1 MKRRNP
7 AALVTVLEAGAKPL
21 AKVAVTG
28 GGRCNISN
36 TFESVGSLAEVY
48 PRGEKLVREAFREF
62 SPADTH
68 RWWEAEGVRLV
79 EEPVRSAGDQPG
91 RLFPAS
97 QDAMQVV
104 RTLLAL
110 MRELGVELKC
120 NAKVVAIRHEDR
132 GSCES
137 PSNHLT
143 DPADSTSPNSAAI
156 SSGTLPSKQSGYF
169 SIIFSDGHSE
179 YADKVVVTTGGG
191 GLSLLSELDIKIV
204 PPVPSLFTFKISDA
218 GLKELTGTTVE
229 DVTLSLAGTKF
240 RSHGTLLLTDWG
252 VSGPATLRLSSYA
265 ARHLAD
271 TGYKGTLLIGWLSL
285 PEAEVRSLL
294 AALSKPDSSSA
305 RSVNRTSGNTPSSSK
320 MVANTPPSGISSRL
334 WHHILRRAGLREDIR
349 WAELGSKG
357 LNRLVAVLTADPYE
371 IVGRAKFK
379 EEFVTAGG
387 VSMSAV
393 RPSTLESRQYPG
405 LFFAGEVLDIDAL
418 TGGFNLQSAW
428 STAAL
433 VAHNL

>member
-1 MKRRNP
+1 M
-7 AALVTVLEAGAKPL
+7 TVYEAGAKAL

-48 PRGEKLVREAFREF
+48 PRGEKLVRQAFREF
-62 SPADTH
+62 SPEDTH
-68 RWWEAEGVRLV
+68 CWWEAEGVRLV
-79 EEPVRSAGDQPG
+79 EEPVRSAGDQSG

-104 RTLLAL
+104 RTLERL
-110 MRELGVELKC
+110 MRKLGVEVRC
-120 NAKVVAIRHEDR
+120 RAKVVAVRPESASYSLTLAD
-132 GSCES
+132 GS
-137 PSNHLT
+137 
-143 DPADSTSPNSAAI
+143 
-156 SSGTLPSKQSGYF
+156 
-169 SIIFSDGHSE
+169 IFS
-179 YADKVVVTTGGG
+179 ADRVVVTTGGG
-191 GLSLLSELDIKIV
+191 ALGLLDGLGIEIV
-204 PPVPSLFTFKISDA
+204 PPVPSLFTFKLSDA
-218 GLKELTGTTVE
+218 GIKELTGTIVE

-265 ARHLAD
+265 ARSLAD
-271 TGYKGTLLIGWLSL
+271 SSYHASLLVNWLSL

-294 AALSKPDSSSA
+294 TALSGPA
-305 RSVNRTSGNTPSSSK
+305 GGHYSGNPVTPSAK
-320 MVANTPPSGISSRL
+320 MVANTLPSGISSRL
-334 WHHILRRAGLREDIR
+334 WHHLLRRAGLREDIR

-357 LNRLVAVLTADPYE
+357 LNRLVSVLVADPYE
-371 IVGRAKFK
+371 ITGRAQFK

-387 VSMSAV
+387 VLMSAV
-393 RPSTLESRQYPG
+393 NPSTLESRRHPG

-418 TGGFNLQSAW
+418 TGGFNLQAAW

>member
-1 MKRRNP
+1 M
-7 AALVTVLEAGAKPL
+7 TVYEAGAKAL

-36 TFESVGSLAEVY
+36 TFESVSSLAEVY
-48 PRGEKLVREAFREF
+48 PRGEKLVRQAFREF
-62 SPADTH
+62 SPEDTR

-79 EEPVRSAGDQPG
+79 AEPDG

-104 RTLLAL
+104 CTLERL
-110 MRELGVELKC
+110 MRQLGVEVKC
-120 NAKVVAIRHEDR
+120 HARVECIRHSGGYELSFAD
-132 GSCES
+132 GS
-137 PSNHLT
+137 T
-143 DPADSTSPNSAAI
+143 ATADSVI
-156 SSGTLPSKQSGYF
+156 
-169 SIIFSDGHSE
+169 
-179 YADKVVVTTGGG
+179 VTTGGG
-191 GLSLLSELDIKIV
+191 ALSLLSELDIEIV
-204 PPVPSLFTFKISDA
+204 PPVPSLFTFKLADEGIR
-218 GLKELTGTTVE
+218 GLTGTSVE
-229 DVTLSLAGTKF
+229 NVTLSLAGTKF

-271 TGYKGTLLIGWLSL
+271 SSYQATLLIGWLSL

-294 AALSKPDSSSA
+294 AAHTTDA
-305 RSVNRTSGNTPSSSK
+305 AK

-334 WHHILRRAGLREDIR
+334 WHHLLRRAGLREDIR

-357 LNRLVAVLTADPYE
+357 FNRLVSVLVADPYD
-371 IVGRAKFK
+371 IIGRAKFK
-379 EEFVTAGG
+379 DEFVTAGG

-393 RPSTLESRQYPG
+393 NPSTLESRLHSG

-428 STAAL
+428 STGML
-433 VAHNL
+433 VAKNCHLAGLTVEE

>member
-1 MKRRNP
+1 M
-7 AALVTVLEAGAKPL
+7 TVFEAGAKPL

-48 PRGEKLVREAFREF
+48 PRGEKLVRQAFREF
-62 SPADTH
+62 SPSDT
-68 RWWEAEGVRLV
+68 RAWWEAEGVRLV

-104 RTLLAL
+104 RTLERL
-110 MRELGVELKC
+110 MRQLGVEVRC
-120 NAKVVAIRHEDR
+120 RAKVEQIGREADCYSLALAD
-132 GSCES
+132 GSS
-137 PSNHLT
+137 
-143 DPADSTSPNSAAI
+143 
-156 SSGTLPSKQSGYF
+156 F
-169 SIIFSDGHSE
+169 S
-179 YADKVVVTTGGG
+179 ADKVVVTTGGG
-191 GLSLLSELDIKIV
+191 ALSLLSELDIEIV
-204 PPVPSLFTFKISDA
+204 PPVPSLFTFKLADQAIR
-218 GLKELTGTTVE
+218 ELTGTTVE
-229 DVTLSLAGTKF
+229 NVTLSLAGTKF

-271 TGYKGTLLIGWLSL
+271 TGYKGTLLIGWFSL

-334 WHHILRRAGLREDIR
+334 WHHLLRRAGLREDIR

-357 LNRLVAVLTADPYE
+357 LNRLVAVLTADSYE
-371 IVGRAKFK
+371 ITGRAKFK

-393 RPSTLESRQYPG
+393 RPSTLESRRHPG

-418 TGGFNLQSAW
+418 TGGFNLQAAW

>member
-110 MRELGVELKC
+110 MRELGVEVRC
-120 NAKVVAIRHEDR
+120 RAKVEQIGREADGYSLALAN
-132 GSCES
+132 GS
-137 PSNHLT
+137 
-143 DPADSTSPNSAAI
+143 
-156 SSGTLPSKQSGYF
+156 GF
-169 SIIFSDGHSE
+169 S
-179 YADKVVVTTGGG
+179 ADKVVVTTGGG

>member
-1 MKRRNP
+1 M
-7 AALVTVLEAGAKPL
+7 TVYEAGAKAL

-36 TFESVGSLAEVY
+36 TFESVISLAEVY
-48 PRGEKLVREAFREF
+48 PRGEKLVRQAFRAF
-62 SPADTH
+62 SPEDTR

-104 RTLLAL
+104 RTLERL
-110 MRELGVELKC
+110 MRQLGVELKC
-120 NAKVVAIRHEDR
+120 RAKVESIRHSDR
-132 GSCES
+132 YALTFADGS
-137 PSNHLT
+137 T
-143 DPADSTSPNSAAI
+143 ATADR
-156 SSGTLPSKQSGYF
+156 
-169 SIIFSDGHSE
+169 
-179 YADKVVVTTGGG
+179 VVVTTGGG
-191 GLSLLSELDIKIV
+191 ALALLDGLGIDVV
-204 PPVPSLFTFKISDA
+204 PPVPSLFTLKLSDQ
-218 GLKELTGTTVE
+218 GIRELTGTSIE
-229 DVTLSLAGTKF
+229 NVTLSLAGTKF

-265 ARHLAD
+265 ARHLAES
-271 TGYKGTLLIGWLSL
+271 GYKGTLLINWLGSTEADVRDWLSSAAAANSAKL
-285 PEAEVRSLL
+285 VASVHPDGLTSRAWVHLL
-294 AALSKPDSSSA
+294 
-305 RSVNRTSGNTPSSSK
+305 
-320 MVANTPPSGISSRL
+320 
-334 WHHILRRAGLREDIR
+334 HRAGLREDIR

-357 LNRLVAVLTADPYE
+357 FNRLVSVLVADSYE
-371 IVGRAKFK
+371 ITGRAQFK

-393 RPSTLESRQYPG
+393 NPSTLESRQHPG

-428 STAAL
+428 STAFL
-433 VAHNL
+433 VAQHGHFAGGAVKK

>member
-1 MKRRNP
+1 M
-7 AALVTVLEAGAKPL
+7 TVYEAGAKAL

-48 PRGEKLVREAFREF
+48 PRGGKLVRQAFREF
-62 SPADTH
+62 SPEDTH
-68 RWWEAEGVRLV
+68 CWWEAEGVRLV

-104 RTLLAL
+104 RTLERL
-110 MRELGVELKC
+110 MRKLGVEVRC
-120 NAKVVAIRHEDR
+120 RAKVVAIRPESASYSLTLADGSSFSADR
-132 GSCES
+132 
-137 PSNHLT
+137 
-143 DPADSTSPNSAAI
+143 
-156 SSGTLPSKQSGYF
+156 
-169 SIIFSDGHSE
+169 
-179 YADKVVVTTGGG
+179 VVVTTGGG
-191 GLSLLSELDIKIV
+191 ALGLLDGLGIEIV
-204 PPVPSLFTFKISDA
+204 PPVPSLFTFKLSDA
-218 GLKELTGTTVE
+218 GIKELTGTTVE

-265 ARHLAD
+265 ARSLAD
-271 TGYKGTLLIGWLSL
+271 SSYHASLLVNWLSL
-285 PEAEVRSLL
+285 SESDARFLL
-294 AALSKPDSSSA
+294 TSHTSDSA
-305 RSVNRTSGNTPSSSK
+305 K
-320 MVANTPPSGISSRL
+320 MVANTPPVGISSRL
-334 WHHILRRAGLREDIR
+334 WHHLLHRAGLREDIR

-357 LNRLVAVLTADPYE
+357 LNRLVSVLVADPYE
-371 IVGRAKFK
+371 ITGRAQFK

-393 RPSTLESRQYPG
+393 NPSTLESRRHPG

-428 STAAL
+428 STAIL
-433 VAHNL
+433 VARHI